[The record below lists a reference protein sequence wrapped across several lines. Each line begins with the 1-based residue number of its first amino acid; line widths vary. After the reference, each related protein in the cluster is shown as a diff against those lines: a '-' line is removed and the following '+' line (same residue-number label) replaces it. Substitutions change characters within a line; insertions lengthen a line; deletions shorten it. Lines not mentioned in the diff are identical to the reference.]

1 MPDPLLYLDASA
13 LVKLVVREAESAAL
27 SSELV
32 DWPAQVSSILSEV
45 EVPRAAR
52 RASVGTEAIA
62 RAERLVRQLG
72 TVFLTEEVAREA
84 AAIAPLGLRSLD
96 AIHLASALSLGADL
110 GAFVSYDRRLA
121 EAAESAGLETLA
133 PA

>member
-1 MPDPLLYLDASA
+1 VPDALLYLDASA

-32 DWPAQVSSILSEV
+32 DWPAQVSSIVSEV
-45 EVPRAAR
+45 EVPRVAR
-52 RASVGTEAIA
+52 RASLAAEVIA
-62 RAERLVRQLG
+62 RADRVVRQLG
-72 TVFLTEEVAREA
+72 TVLLTEEVAREA
-84 AAIAPLGLRSLD
+84 ARIAPLGLRSLG

-121 EAAESAGLETLA
+121 EAAESAGLKTLA

>member
-1 MPDPLLYLDASA
+1 VPDALLYLDASA

-27 SSELV
+27 SSELMA
-32 DWPAQVSSILSEV
+32 WPAQVSSIISEV

-52 RASVGTEAIA
+52 RASLAAEAIE
-62 RAERLVRQLG
+62 RAERVVRQLG
-72 TVFLTEEVAREA
+72 TVFLTEEVARGA
-84 AAIAPLGLRSLD
+84 AMIAPLRLRSLD
-96 AIHLASALSLGADL
+96 AIHLASALSLGPNL